1 MSAEQASDLTLEE
14 RATTAA
20 HKVCGRYG
28 YITEEGEIDPTR
40 VADKLFGPVSEA
52 RADKL
57 TERRV
62 GLTRRKLVEIAF
74 PDVAG
79 PEAWDD
85 EEDPDLAQALYKRLD
100 SLCWRQT
107 NIQPDGPLQSRF
119 NSELG
124 VVMLRTK
131 TNPDKLDAVYVT
143 RSVPCI
149 MADLYKKQKA
159 DQKARADREAALTAM
174 LIERIPEHGKRFDR
188 ELVGGLRVGL
198 NSAKQISA
206 NALAALEPPEAD
218 EADEPGF
225 DAGESDD

>member
-1 MSAEQASDLTLEE
+1 MSAEQEVPEQTLEE
-14 RATTAA
+14 RAATAYHEA
-20 HKVCGRYG
+20 CGRHG
-28 YITEEGEIDPTR
+28 YITEEGVIDPTR
-40 VADKLFGPVSEA
+40 VADKLFEPVSKA

-57 TERRV
+57 IERRV

-74 PDVAG
+74 DDVPG
-79 PEAWDD
+79 PEAWDA
-85 EEDPDLAQALYKRLD
+85 EEDPELAEALYKRVD

-107 NIQPDGPLQSRF
+107 NIHPDGPLQSRF
-119 NSELG
+119 NSELS

-143 RSVPCI
+143 RSMSCI

-188 ELVGGLRVGL
+188 ELVGGLRVAL

-206 NALAALEPPEAD
+206 NALGVLETTD
-218 EADEPGF
+218 DADEPDF
-225 DAGESDD
+225 DEGESDE